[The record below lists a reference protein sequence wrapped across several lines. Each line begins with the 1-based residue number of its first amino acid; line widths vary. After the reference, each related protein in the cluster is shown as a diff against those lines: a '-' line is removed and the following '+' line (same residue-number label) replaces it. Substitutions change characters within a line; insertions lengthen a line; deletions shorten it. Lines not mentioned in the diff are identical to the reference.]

1 MGFFNRRAQEQEEA
15 AAAAEDAT
23 EQHKSLVNIF
33 QDRNILKRKLDEA
46 EAERAVLR
54 ADVEDLRKRH
64 EEAQRQLTSL
74 EQMLTDAEKGQS
86 AILYYRLR
94 AVWDTCRQQLRALAE
109 ELSGRQEQLE
119 RERHGELFEQRRA
132 AQIKDL
138 QRLVDILDRD
148 RQNILLSIT
157 DMERDAAKLKR
168 FWHKKKREAL
178 LIQIEETREKLL
190 PIDKRKA
197 ELAAKIEQTRK
208 APAQAFG
215 GIGIPARRAIN
226 TALLA
231 LAQYLYLHFTEN
243 DIAEMARTTGT
254 KPVSDVN
261 FGSTSDCLAIAA
273 SMWEV
278 VMKLKK
284 DTARPEKLKN
294 RSEHLRQKL
303 TYASDADCVPEESSL
318 DYMLPFSPN
327 GATLDMSVNA
337 IPVNIL
343 HLNYWDIQSILL
355 RPPEKPEQAT
365 PPVKTVVNAD

>member
-1 MGFFNRRAQEQEEA
+1 MGFFKKQAPQQEETP
-15 AAAAEDAT
+15 EETT

-33 QDRNILKRKLDEA
+33 QDRNLLKRKLDEA
-46 EAERAVLR
+46 EAERTVLR

-64 EEAQRQLTSL
+64 DELQRQLGSL
-74 EQMLTDAEKGQS
+74 EKMLIDPERGQS

-94 AVWDTCRQQLRALAE
+94 AVWDTCRQQIKALAE
-109 ELSGRQEQLE
+109 ELSNRQEQLE

-132 AQIKDL
+132 AQMKDL
-138 QRLVDILDRD
+138 QRLVEILDRD
-148 RQNILLSIT
+148 RQAIVLSIT
-157 DMERDAAKLKR
+157 DMERDAARLKR
-168 FWHKKKREAL
+168 FWQKKRREAL
-178 LIQIEETREKLL
+178 EIRIEETREKFP

-208 APAQAFG
+208 APATAFG

-231 LAQYLYLHFTEN
+231 LAQYLYLHFTEHS
-243 DIAEMARTTGT
+243 IAEMSRSAGT

-261 FGSTSDCLAIAA
+261 FGTVNDCLAITAN
-273 SMWEV
+273 MWEV

-294 RSEHLRQKL
+294 RADYLRQKL
-303 TYASDADCVPEESSL
+303 TYVNDAETVPEESSL

-327 GATLDMSVNA
+327 GANLDLTVNA
-337 IPVNIL
+337 IPVNVV
-343 HLNYWDIQSILL
+343 HLNYWDIRSLLL
-355 RPPEKPEQAT
+355 RPQEKQEAQA
-365 PPVKTVVNAD
+365 PSVKTVGAD